1 MHLSDTKN
9 KEVTMMKVLIL
20 VVLVMV
26 SGCSYL
32 SVDSEGSVTV
42 SQTHS
47 SERCLQLQN
56 TASAK

>member
-1 MHLSDTKN
+1 
-9 KEVTMMKVLIL
+9 MMKVLIL

-32 SVDSEGSVTV
+32 SVHSEGSVTV

-47 SERCLQLQN
+47 SERGLQLQN
-56 TASAK
+56 TSSVK